1 MVVGSGT
8 GPSSVRSDAL
18 YSLWPDAA
26 EVFAD
31 AIRLDDHW
39 VRAFVPHGW
48 PREVRTGWLLPLF
61 QLPFAHTLAVT
72 VDPLPSEDQL
82 ARLTRQLVWN
92 LGAREA
98 RQAQGRLEG
107 ATTAAA
113 VSDAARL
120 REDMALGEARMARI
134 GLALAI
140 RAPTRAQLD
149 QRSRIAQ
156 SIAAGLMLPLRPS
169 RFRQRQNWLAT
180 LPGLW
185 PQEGTREMDTRAAA
199 TVVPLLG
206 DGLQHPGG
214 EVWGVNPT
222 TRAPIVLDRY
232 ALPAPHSLT
241 LAWSGAGKSFA
252 TKLAILRAR
261 YHAVP
266 VVVLDPEGE
275 YRGLAGGQGV
285 IRMGRGVGL
294 NPLKLFADDAGDV
307 LRRADFA
314 ARWVE
319 AVQGPLAPAERV
331 AVQQHLGA
339 RGHLDPREW
348 ANELQRDAS
357 ARFPTTLAALAR
369 WNAVMGDGDTPIPA
383 GGLTVVDLSAV
394 PADLK
399 TAAYLVAVEHVLA
412 TLPGA
417 QRRWVVFDEA
427 WLLLGNPVLAP
438 YLEQLYRRAR
448 KWGTALCLVTQDAQD
463 TLRSV
468 AAQVCLRNSPTVL
481 LLRPHPEALGDLS
494 RIFRL
499 TPPEVDLLASADRG
513 EGLLLADRFR
523 LPIRVEASPAE
534 ARLIREAEHRVA

>member
-1 MVVGSGT
+1 MGPGT
-8 GPSSVRSDAL
+8 RPGTVTPTAL
-18 YSLWPDAA
+18 YSLWPDAV

-31 AIRLDDHW
+31 AIRLEDQW

-48 PREVRTGWLLPLF
+48 PREVRPGWLLPLV

-72 VDPLPSEDQL
+72 VDPLPPEDQL

-107 ATTAAA
+107 ATVAAA
-113 VSDAARL
+113 VADAARL
-120 REDMALGEARMARI
+120 REDMALGETRMVRI
-134 GLALAI
+134 GLALAV

-149 QRSRIAQ
+149 QRSRLAE
-156 SIAAGLMLPLRPS
+156 STAGGMMLPLRPS
-169 RFRQRQNWLAT
+169 RFRQRQTWQLT
-180 LPGLW
+180 LPGTW
-185 PQEGTREMDTRAAA
+185 PHEGAREMDTRAAA

-214 EVWGVNPT
+214 EVWGINPA

-252 TKLAILRAR
+252 TKLAVLRAR
-261 YHAVP
+261 YHGVP

-275 YRGLAGGQGV
+275 YRGLAAEQGV
-285 IRMGRGVGL
+285 VRVGRGAGL
-294 NPLKLFADDAGDV
+294 NPLALFAQDAADQV
-307 LRRADFA
+307 RRADFA
-314 ARWVE
+314 ARWLE
-319 AVQGPLAPAERV
+319 AVQGPLAPAERT
-331 AVQQHLGA
+331 AVQMQLTALGA
-339 RGHLDPREW
+339 LTPRYW
-348 ANELQRDAS
+348 AELLERERTDV
-357 ARFPTTLAALAR
+357 LAATRGALDR
-369 WNAVMGDGDTPIPA
+369 WNALMGDSDTAIPD

-412 TLPGA
+412 TLPRA
-417 QRRWVVFDEA
+417 RRRWIVFDEA
-427 WLLLGNPVLAP
+427 WLLLGNAALAP

-463 TLRSV
+463 TLRSA
-468 AAQVCLRNSPTVL
+468 AAQVCLRNSPTIL

-499 TPPEVDLLASADRG
+499 TPPEADLLAAADRG
-513 EGLLLADRFR
+513 EGLLLVDRLR
-523 LPIRVEASPAE
+523 LPIRVEASPLE
-534 ARLIREAEHRVA
+534 EELIRGAEHRVA